1 METMYVYAGFD
12 FLKTEQ
18 LIGRL
23 NYERIRGA
31 ESYGFEFDN
40 EWLKKFGGTIL
51 GEDLRNFPGLQ
62 YSQDRIFGCF
72 ADALPDRWGKTLL
85 DRRESIEAEEQ
96 NRPPRQLSSFDYLKG
111 IDDFSRMGG
120 FRFKTSMDGDFIN
133 DTKKLKIPP
142 ITYIRELFA
151 AAQEIEKSEELSQ
164 RPEKKWIMQL
174 IDPGTSLGGAR
185 PIAAVIDT
193 DGRLAVA
200 KFPSR
205 FDDYD
210 IGLWEHFCH
219 LLAQKAGINT
229 AETTVIETGKK
240 YHALLSKRF
249 DRTPDGRRVHFASSL
264 SMTGF
269 QDGDGAKNGKGYP
282 DIADFIIRCG
292 GNAEKDLQQLFRRIA
307 FNICVGNTDD
317 HFRNHGFLLTP
328 KGWILSPAYDLNP
341 TTKTYHAL
349 MITPSSNESDL
360 DGLLKSSDVYML
372 DYNAAK
378 EIVTEVLSAV
388 KDWQNIATQLQ
399 ISKSEMKRFSA
410 RFIHN

>member
-12 FLKTEQ
+12 FLKNEE
-18 LIGRL
+18 LIGKL
-23 NYERIRGA
+23 NYERIRGS

-40 EWLKKFGGTIL
+40 SWLQKHGGTIL

-85 DRRESIEAEEQ
+85 ERRELIEAEEQ
-96 NRPPRQLSSFDYLKG
+96 DRLPRQLSSFDFLKG

-120 FRFKTSMDGDFIN
+120 FRFKNVKDCDYIN
-133 DTKKLKIPP
+133 DSQKLKIPP
-142 ITYIRELFA
+142 VTSIRELFA

-185 PIAAVIDT
+185 PKAAVIDT

-210 IGLWEHFCH
+210 IGLWEHFAH
-219 LLAQKAGINT
+219 HLAQKAGITT

-249 DRTPDGRRVHFASSL
+249 DRTSDGRRVHFASSL
-264 SMTGF
+264 TMTGF
-269 QDGDGAKNGKGYP
+269 QDGDGAKTGKGYP

-292 GNAEKDLQQLFRRIA
+292 CKAEDDLKQLYRRIA
-307 FNICVGNTDD
+307 FNICIGNTDD
-317 HFRNHGFLLTP
+317 HFRNHGFLLTS
-328 KGWILSPAYDLNP
+328 KGWVLSPAYDLNP
-341 TTKTYHAL
+341 TTKTTHAL
-349 MITPSSNESDL
+349 MITPKTNDSDL
-360 DGLLKSSDVYML
+360 NELLKSSDVYML
-372 DYNAAK
+372 DNQTANQ
-378 EIVTEVLSAV
+378 IIDEVKSAV
-388 KDWQNIATQLQ
+388 ADWRTLAQRIG
-399 ISKSEMKRFSA
+399 ISKSEMKRFER
-410 RFIHN
+410 RF